1 MTINQL
7 LTQPFQFVKHRQ
19 FQTVHCNLHNEER
32 KEIVKSLF
40 DEWKRPYYNP
50 KDILLNIAS
59 YFTGLSKNLAVTILC
74 I

>member
-40 DEWKRPYYNP
+40 GVCISQKCSFPFS
-50 KDILLNIAS
+50 LLVYS
-59 YFTGLSKNLAVTILC
+59 YFNYIS
-74 I
+74 